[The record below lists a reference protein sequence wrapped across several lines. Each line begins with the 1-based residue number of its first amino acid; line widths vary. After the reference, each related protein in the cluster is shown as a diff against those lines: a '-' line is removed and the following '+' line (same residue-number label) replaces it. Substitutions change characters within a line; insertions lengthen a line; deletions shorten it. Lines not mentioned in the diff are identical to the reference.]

1 MDIAEKKE
9 VKVDQ
14 IDKVEIKDADNL
26 TGKYISKSRKIVS
39 KTFAKRAIQWLKVK
53 SVFLISILLFRK
65 VLLLLKYWFWRE
77 NKINNKQK

>member
-14 IDKVEIKDADNL
+14 IDKLEIKDADNL

-39 KTFAKRAIQWLKVK
+39 KTFAKRAIQ
-53 SVFLISILLFRK
+53 
-65 VLLLLKYWFWRE
+65 
-77 NKINNKQK
+77 